1 MKKIEIGT
9 MLTGNFLRKADGRE
23 ELEWAMNQRHRNKI
37 KVIAIEVVTQK
48 EFDQLMEFPLADYD
62 FIARH
67 ADDCNEVGNLWESLL
82 VMTEDGDIAL
92 AVETEGYDYARYAAL
107 VRLPD

>member
-9 MLTGNFLRKADGRE
+9 MLTGNFLRKAEGRA
-23 ELEWAMNQRHRNKI
+23 ELVWAMNKRHRNTI
-37 KVIAIEVVTQK
+37 KVIAVEVVTEEQF
-48 EFDQLMEFPLADYD
+48 ERLMKHPQADYE

-67 ADDCNEVGNLWESLL
+67 ADDCIERNNIWESLL
-82 VMTEDGDIAL
+82 VMTEGGGLAL

-107 VRLPD
+107 IPIHE